1 MMTEQKSLRKHA
13 LLPRV
18 ALLTALVLPACMAR
32 TIEPGAMS
40 PTGPSAAGAA
50 DRIVQLRSGATVRVA
65 ADWAV
70 TALADGLTLEDPER
84 RLKIELVEVDATPG
98 LSAAIVTAW
107 ARRRQDFNRRE
118 LAASDSPGRE
128 GWDLFRW
135 SRYKTSPEES
145 RRVSAFAAKKGALA
159 VVLLVDGPLAA
170 AERRGAQ
177 IGLVYDSLRPAGYV
191 RERYV
196 GRLPRPLGGRGGD
209 ARG

>member
-1 MMTEQKSLRKHA
+1 M
-13 LLPRV
+13 

-32 TIEPGAMS
+32 TIEPGAIS
-40 PTGPSAAGAA
+40 PAKPSAAGAA
-50 DRIVQLRSGATVRVA
+50 ERIVQLPSGATLTVA

-118 LAASDSPGRE
+118 LGASDSPGRE

-135 SRYKTSPEES
+135 ARY
-145 RRVSAFAAKKGALA
+145 
-159 VVLLVDGPLAA
+159 
-170 AERRGAQ
+170 
-177 IGLVYDSLRPAGYV
+177 
-191 RERYV
+191 
-196 GRLPRPLGGRGGD
+196 
-209 ARG
+209 